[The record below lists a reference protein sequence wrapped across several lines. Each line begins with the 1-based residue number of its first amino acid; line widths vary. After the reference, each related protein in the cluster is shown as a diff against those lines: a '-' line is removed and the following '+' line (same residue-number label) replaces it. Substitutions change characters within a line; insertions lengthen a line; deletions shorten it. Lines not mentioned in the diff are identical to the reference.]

1 MFCGAPPFFG
11 LQPCGHLR
19 QFHDVV
25 SKKDRLEI
33 FIKRLEAAEAPRS
46 ADEALLLLRTTL
58 NEVEDELSGVA
69 NNPELWES
77 DGRMYPP
84 NEDSRRKADGPCR
97 RYRSRKH
104 NSILGENGAL
114 KIVTL
119 NDEVLLDKAG
129 RDGRSADELEWSSQ
143 AEYGGDDLGLLT
155 TGMVMRYS
163 LRVIWKSRSMNSSV
177 S

>member
-1 MFCGAPPFFG
+1 MALVVSLFFG

-19 QFHDVV
+19 QFHDVL

-33 FIKRLEAAEAPRS
+33 FLKRLDAAETARS

-58 NEVEDELSGVA
+58 NEVEDEFSGVA
-69 NNPELWES
+69 YNPELWES
-77 DGRMYPP
+77 EDRMYPP

-97 RYRSRKH
+97 RYRNRKH
-104 NSILGENGAL
+104 HTIVGENGAL

-129 RDGRSADELEWSSQ
+129 RDGRRADELE
-143 AEYGGDDLGLLT
+143 
-155 TGMVMRYS
+155 
-163 LRVIWKSRSMNSSV
+163 
-177 S
+177 